1 MSFQSVVITIAVVIL
16 ILSLI
21 ILGILLWNSRN
32 ELEYPPNIGDCP
44 DYFTLQKDGSCFNQ
58 HGLGNGSQGCKSYN
72 FSDMDKKEK
81 RQWARSCEVTWDGIY
96 NM

>member
-1 MSFQSVVITIAVVIL
+1 MSFQSVVITVAVVIL

-32 ELEYPPNIGDCP
+32 ELEFPPNIGDCP
-44 DYFTLQKDGSCFNQ
+44 DYFTLQKNGNCFNQ
-58 HGLGNGSQGCKSYN
+58 HGLGNGSANCKSYN
-72 FSDMDKKEK
+72 FSDMDRKEK
-81 RQWARSCEVTWDGIY
+81 RQWAKGCGVTWDGIY